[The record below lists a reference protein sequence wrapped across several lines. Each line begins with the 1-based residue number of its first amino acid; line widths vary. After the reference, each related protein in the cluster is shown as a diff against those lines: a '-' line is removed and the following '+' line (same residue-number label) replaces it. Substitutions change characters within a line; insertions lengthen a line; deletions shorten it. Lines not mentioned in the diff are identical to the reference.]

1 MYMRDTCNTIY
12 HWLPTNINFLKP
24 FLLIVYDRCL
34 IIMVCCHMCDDN
46 GSVVTNVCSWYW
58 QQQWCMLSPYNWT
71 RHRHGLLSASWNKV
85 IVWQPI
91 SFPCHLTTR
100 AIVPREYIVNSVYTR
115 VYFVRLA
122 YNVNDIYQSLLL
134 FYLSFFDIPQ
144 VIVTMDFE
152 DFPKTKNYKTLLEC
166 ILEHQKPLYFIA
178 WCYFAWWI

>member
-1 MYMRDTCNTIY
+1 M
-12 HWLPTNINFLKP
+12 
-24 FLLIVYDRCL
+24 
-34 IIMVCCHMCDDN
+34 
-46 GSVVTNVCSWYW
+46 
-58 QQQWCMLSPYNWT
+58 
-71 RHRHGLLSASWNKV
+71 
-85 IVWQPI
+85 
-91 SFPCHLTTR
+91 
-100 AIVPREYIVNSVYTR
+100 PREYIVNSVYTR

-178 WCYFAWWI
+178 